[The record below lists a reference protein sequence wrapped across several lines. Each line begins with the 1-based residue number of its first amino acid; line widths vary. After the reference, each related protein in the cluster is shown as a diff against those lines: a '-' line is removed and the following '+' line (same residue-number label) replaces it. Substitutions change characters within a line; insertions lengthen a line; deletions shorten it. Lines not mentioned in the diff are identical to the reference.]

1 MSLIS
6 SALSLTYKKNKDFEG
21 KLAKLEGDFARKV
34 SKEEMKEKVKKT
46 KKKIVDICE
55 EQRIKLTR
63 KIDDL
68 DKKVAGSMAHLEVV
82 VKDVEKKTIWK
93 IQDCETLLQKRINNE
108 YVDGACK
115 ALEERIRKEVFI
127 VFFLVFFIMFFLCFL
142 SGFFLCFF

>member
-6 SALSLTYKKNKDFEG
+6 SALAVTYKKNKDFEG
-21 KLAKLEGDFARKV
+21 KLARLEAEFVKKV
-34 SKEEMKEKVKKT
+34 SREEMKEKVKKT
-46 KKKIVDICE
+46 KKKLRDFTE
-55 EQRIKLTR
+55 EKTVKITR
-63 KIDDL
+63 KIEDL

-115 ALEERIRKEVFI
+115 ALEERIRKEVFY
-127 VFFLVFFIMFFLCFL
+127 
-142 SGFFLCFF
+142 